1 MPLDAL
7 PAPANMRLGTKSGG
21 GYGGKGGECSETSP
35 KFMPLD
41 ALPAPANMRL
51 GTKSGGGYGGKG
63 GENVV
68 KLARA

>member
-35 KFMPLD
+35 
-41 ALPAPANMRL
+41 APRYYKK
-51 GTKSGGGYGGKG
+51 GTWDVGEKG
-63 GENVV
+63 EE
-68 KLARA
+68 

>member
-35 KFMPLD
+35 V
-41 ALPAPANMRL
+41 RL
-51 GTKSGGGYGGKG
+51 GITKRARGMWGKRG
-63 GENVV
+63 KSRVN
-68 KLARA
+68 